1 MKLNKIYIILLLT
14 LFAGYSFSQNVE
26 FKRSNFKD
34 QVEEYKAAEDAISK
48 GEEFFEQGSAAIFEV
63 RDPGLLFDKALKQF
77 QIAQD
82 LNPDNALNNFR
93 IGVCYIYSTSPYE
106 AISYL
111 EKAEKLDP
119 ECADFLYYYHGNA
132 LQLKG
137 EFDKALESYK
147 KFEDAYRKADNFSKF
162 VTMRKRECDNAKKY
176 KSDPVRCWVD
186 NVGELN
192 TDMDEIAP
200 SITTD
205 GSEIIFSSNRKN
217 RNTPNDL
224 GQYDHEIYTSTIT
237 DGKWEKA
244 SFLKGS
250 INSKEDDVVNNL
262 SFDGTKM
269 LLHKK
274 NEGQE
279 DIYESYLKGAE
290 WSYPEVLPRQISTDR
305 TKDMYAAYSHDGWN
319 IFFARGN
326 ESRSNG
332 TDIMYS
338 GMRSKIEKN
347 YGAATMISQVNSKF
361 NDGPI
366 YMSIDG
372 KTMYMASQGHESLGG
387 YDIFVSY
394 KDQGVWTKPKNMGY
408 PINTPY
414 DDYFFAPTANGKFAY
429 IASNRAGGKGGF
441 DIYKVT
447 FWGPPKQ
454 PIVDMEDYLLAS
466 IAKPIKDPQI
476 EETVSVNKVSLTVFK
491 GKTIDAISRKP
502 VEANIEITDNSTGAV
517 IEQFTTNSAT
527 GKFLISLTAGK
538 NYGIAV
544 KAEGY
549 LFHSENFDIPDG
561 SAYNLINKTIELKNI
576 AVGSKIA
583 LRNIFF
589 DVGKATLRS
598 ESNAELDRLVK
609 LLKDVPALKVE
620 ISGHTDNTGSA
631 SLNENLS
638 QNRAEA
644 VVNYLKGKG
653 IKAGRL
659 TAKGYGSSR
668 PVASNASSD
677 GRQENRRTE
686 FEIIEN

>member
-1 MKLNKIYIILLLT
+1 MKLKNITLLAIGLLLT
-14 LFAGYSFSQNVE
+14 GITWAQNIE

-34 QVEEYKAAEDAISK
+34 QTEEFKKAEEAIEK
-48 GEEFFEQGSAAIFEV
+48 GEELFEQGSAAIFEV
-63 RDPGLLFDKALKQF
+63 RDPRLLFEKARKEF
-77 QIAQD
+77 MVAQQ

-93 IGVCYIYSTSPYE
+93 IGVCYIHSTRPYE
-106 AISYL
+106 AIPYL
-111 EKAEKLDP
+111 EKAHKLDS
-119 ECADFLYYYHGNA
+119 ECDNFLYYYHGNA

-137 EFDKALESYK
+137 EFDEAVASYK

-162 VTMRKRECDNAKKY
+162 VSLRKRECDNAKKY
-176 KSDPVRCWVD
+176 ISDPVRCWVD
-186 NVGELN
+186 NIAELN
-192 TDMDEIAP
+192 TESDEIAP

-217 RNTPNDL
+217 GNEANEV
-224 GQYDHEIYTSTIT
+224 GGYDHEIYTSLFM
-237 DGKWEKA
+237 DGKWK
-244 SFLKGS
+244 SPKTIKGS
-250 INSKEDDVVNNL
+250 INSKQDDVVNNL

-269 LLHKK
+269 LLHKQ

-279 DIYESYLKGAE
+279 DIYESVLKGAE
-290 WSYPEVLPRQISTDR
+290 WGYPELMSRQISSDR
-305 TKDMYAAYSHDGWN
+305 TKDMFAAYSHDGWS
-319 IFFARGN
+319 IFFTRGN

-338 GMRSKIEKN
+338 SMRNKMEKN

-366 YMSIDG
+366 YMAIDG
-372 KTMYMASQGHESLGG
+372 KTMYIASQGHESLGG

-394 KDQGVWTKPKNMGY
+394 KDQGVWSKPKNMGY

-414 DDYFFAPTANGKFAY
+414 DDFFFAPTANGKFAY

-441 DIYKVT
+441 DLYKVT
-447 FWGPPKQ
+447 FWGPPKN

-491 GKTIDAISRKP
+491 GKTIDAISRKA
-502 VEANIEITDNSTGAV
+502 VESSIEITDNSTGKV

-527 GKFLISLTAGK
+527 GKFLLSLTAGK

-544 KAEGY
+544 KADGY

-609 LLKDVPALKVE
+609 LLKDVPSLKVE

-631 SLNENLS
+631 SLNEKLS
-638 QNRAEA
+638 QERAEA
-644 VVNYLKGKG
+644 VVTYLKNKG
-653 IKAGRL
+653 INASRL

-668 PVASNASSD
+668 PVASNGTSE